1 MLNVYLSQDK
11 MAYLFIFIF
20 GAVIGS
26 FLNVCIYRIPRN
38 ESIAFSRSRCVH
50 CKKTIAWYD
59 NVPFLSYMFL
69 RGKCRSCKGKISPR
83 YFIVELISVL
93 ALLTLFVYFGFSA
106 KFWVYSLLSFVLIA
120 ITFIDF
126 EFQIIPDRFSV
137 GGLFFGI
144 LISVLVPSL
153 HFALTW
159 KTSIINSLLGA
170 FVGAA
175 LMYLTGFLGSLAF
188 KKESMGGGDV
198 KLMAMLGA
206 FLGWKMAVLI
216 FFLAPFFGSPAGI
229 YLKFRKKQ
237 DIIPYGP
244 YIAMASFVAM
254 IWGHDI
260 LKWIIGR

>member
-1 MLNVYLSQDK
+1 MTHI
-11 MAYLFIFIF
+11 FIFIF

-38 ESIAFSRSRCVH
+38 ESIGFSRSRCVH

-59 NVPFLSYMFL
+59 NIPFLSYL
-69 RGKCRSCKGKISPR
+69 LLKGKCRSCKEKISFR
-83 YFIVELISVL
+83 YFIVELISAL
-93 ALLTLFVYFGFSA
+93 AFLTLFMYFGFSA
-106 KFWVYSLLSFVLIA
+106 RFWVYSLLSFILIV

-144 LISVLVPSL
+144 FISALVPSL
-153 HFALTW
+153 HHAITW
-159 KTSIINSLLGA
+159 KASIVNSLLGA
-170 FVGAA
+170 LVGAA

-198 KLMAMLGA
+198 KLMAMLGS
-206 FLGWKMAVLI
+206 FLGWKMVILI

-244 YIAMASFVAM
+244 YIAMASFVTM
-254 IWGHDI
+254 IWGQNI
-260 LKWIIGR
+260 LRWIIR

>member
-1 MLNVYLSQDK
+1 MHS
-11 MAYLFIFIF
+11 FIFIF
-20 GAVIGS
+20 GAMIGS

-38 ESIAFSRSRCVH
+38 ESIAFSRSKCVH
-50 CKKTIAWYD
+50 CKKTIAWHD
-59 NVPFLSYMFL
+59 NVPFLSYIL
-69 RGKCRSCKGKISPR
+69 LKGKCRSCKQKISPR
-83 YFIVELISVL
+83 YLIVELIS
-93 ALLTLFVYFGFSA
+93 ALSFLTLFVYFGFSA

-144 LISVLVPSL
+144 LISALVPSL
-153 HFALTW
+153 HYALTW
-159 KTSIINSLLGA
+159 KASVINALLGA
-170 FVGAA
+170 LTGAA
-175 LMYLTGFLGSLAF
+175 LMYLTGTLGKLAF

-206 FLGWKMAVLI
+206 FLGWKMAILI

-254 IWGHDI
+254 IWGQDI
-260 LKWIIGR
+260 LKWIIRQ